1 MCDDAAFKV
10 APSTTSKR
18 TRKLDCLFERGHVV
32 ANVLT
37 WMLVMDGFKGGWYV
51 TPDNGKDLEISEP
64 GNSGGD
70 AIFW

>member
-1 MCDDAAFKV
+1 
-10 APSTTSKR
+10 
-18 TRKLDCLFERGHVV
+18 
-32 ANVLT
+32 
-37 WMLVMDGFKGGWYV
+37 MDGFKGGWYV